1 MSIRGKKAGKGFT
14 LMEMLIVVAIIAV
27 LTAVAI
33 PTFSGQLE
41 KSREA
46 TDMANVRSA
55 YAEVLS
61 EVMLYDDESISKM
74 VDLKQKKDGF
84 QTPNVDIGGIT
95 SDNANQ
101 WIGTPQ
107 ADGKCKVYYD
117 PRYGAVLNWNGGSIW
132 TSLGTRPGYWSGKWT
147 HLDKENQSGSQPE
160 LSISTWDTKSQN
172 GLYKLEA
179 GKTYRVTCTF
189 DPHTQKNGSQVYRIL
204 ASGLLVFNNAGYSVL
219 DTGVPKLTT
228 DLTTAN
234 NQGSAA
240 QGKESVEASYRYTE
254 ISDDRLTYTI
264 TFNTPPGEN
273 SSYFLAMNFIARD
286 TKMTGVNMSRFMSD
300 EEIKA
305 LEKQIR
311 DNFVLEE
318 VPGSG
323 K

>member
-1 MSIRGKKAGKGFT
+1 MDIRGKKAGKGFT

-46 TDMANVRSA
+46 ADMANVRSA

-95 SDNANQ
+95 SDNVNQ

-132 TSLGTRPGYWSGKWT
+132 TSLGTRPGYWNGKWT
-147 HLDKENQSGSQPE
+147 SLNKGNQSGSQPE

-189 DPHTQKNGSQVYRIL
+189 DPHTQKNGNKML
-204 ASGLLVFNNAGYSVL
+204 ASGLLVFDNAGYSVL
-219 DTGVPKLTT
+219 DTGVPNLTT
-228 DLTTAN
+228 DLTTAK
-234 NQGSAA
+234 NQGSAT

-254 ISDDRLTYTI
+254 ISDNRLTYTI

-273 SSYFLAMNFIARD
+273 NYFLAMNFIARD
-286 TKMTGVNMSRFMSD
+286 KKMNGVNMSQFMSD

-318 VPGSG
+318 VPENG

>member
-1 MSIRGKKAGKGFT
+1 MGIRGKKAGKGFT

-33 PTFSGQLE
+33 PTVSGQLE

-46 TDMANVRSA
+46 ADMANVRSA

-61 EVMLYDDESISKM
+61 EVMLYDDESIRKM

-95 SDNANQ
+95 SDNVNQ

-147 HLDKENQSGSQPE
+147 SLNKENQSGSQPE
-160 LSISTWDTKSQN
+160 LSISTWDTESKN

-189 DPHTQKNGSQVYRIL
+189 DPHTQKNGNKML
-204 ASGLLVFNNAGYSVL
+204 ASGLLVFDNAGYSVL
-219 DTGVPKLTT
+219 DTGVPNLTT
-228 DLTTAN
+228 DLTTAK
-234 NQGSAA
+234 NQGSAT
-240 QGKESVEASYRYTE
+240 QGKESVKASYRYTE
-254 ISDDRLTYTI
+254 ISDNRLTYTI

-273 SSYFLAMNFIARD
+273 NYFLAMNFIARD
-286 TKMTGVNMSRFMSD
+286 KKMNGVQMSQFMSN

-318 VPGSG
+318 VPENG